1 MRCAVGLVCFAAGV
15 LITGF
20 GADNRPVRAGNTQVF
35 ELNVYHAVPGK
46 VPKLEERFRDASKLL
61 AKHDLTVSGYW
72 VPESDPAWANTF
84 VYIVAASSRE
94 EMEKNWDAFHA
105 DPAFQKYLESELAEK
120 LIEKVDSLYMRPTDL
135 SALR

>member
-1 MRCAVGLVCFAAGV
+1 M
-15 LITGF
+15 
-20 GADNRPVRAGNTQVF
+20 
-35 ELNVYHAVPGK
+35 
-46 VPKLEERFRDASKLL
+46 L

-105 DPAFQKYLESELAEK
+105 DPAFQKYLESERAEK

>member
-46 VPKLEERFRDASKLL
+46 VPKLEERFRDTSKLL
-61 AKHDLTVSGYW
+61 AKHDLTGLRGAGERSCVGEYVRLHCGRLEPGRDGKELGRVS
-72 VPESDPAWANTF
+72 
-84 VYIVAASSRE
+84 R
-94 EMEKNWDAFHA
+94 
-105 DPAFQKYLESELAEK
+105 
-120 LIEKVDSLYMRPTDL
+120 
-135 SALR
+135 